1 MTLQTEASIVIKE
14 HGLCS
19 LPSLPTKWNV
29 DVFINEFQTTVLS
42 ISPEIIEFDL
52 INLDCTFANAIRR
65 IIVAEVPSF
74 AIERVYL
81 HQNTSVIADE
91 VFCHRL
97 GLVPLNIDGNKLDFC
112 NNDLP
117 NNCEIDDFDPS
128 HHIIFDLDVKIDKLP
143 SVKESD
149 VSVKEGL
156 HIFPL
161 YSKALTWVPLPGQSE
176 VLISEEMASPAPVSG
191 TILLNKLAVGDEIQA
206 RCLAVKG
213 VGRDHAKF
221 SPVSAAYYKL
231 LPTVR
236 LKHTV
241 QGDLAKKLQKSF
253 AKGVITIDPVTG
265 VASVANSRLDNGSR
279 EYLRLPELADVVEVT
294 LNTRHFL
301 FTVESIAPGHRPP
314 DTLVKTAID
323 VLLQKC
329 AHYLAI
335 VERPG
340 FASTPVTEI
349 DADPVLTAS
358 ETDENACTR
367 LYGRAVGL
375 DAIFVSS
382 DLRRATFR
390 FTGEDHTLGAA
401 LRYCILQSDA
411 VKLCGYC
418 QPHPLEDAIC
428 FEIQSREEPAVAV
441 LRNGLYCLRTCFE
454 HIKRKFKSAVKKAKK
469 AFVKHQSSE

>member
-1 MTLQTEASIVIKE
+1 MTLKPEPSIVLQE

-19 LPSLPTKWNV
+19 LPSLPIKWDV
-29 DVFINEFQTTVLS
+29 DVFINEFQTTVSS

-81 HQNTSVIADE
+81 YQNTSVIADE

-97 GLVPLNIDGNKLDFC
+97 GLVPLNVDGSKLDFC
-112 NNDLP
+112 NDALP
-117 NNCEIDDFDPS
+117 DTCEIDDFDPN
-128 HHIIFDLDVKIDKLP
+128 HHIIFDLDVKIDKCP
-143 SVKESD
+143 PVKESEVPAKESAH
-149 VSVKEGL
+149 VS
-156 HIFPL
+156 PL
-161 YSKALTWVPLPGQSE
+161 YSNALTWVPLPGQSE
-176 VLISEEMASPAPVSG
+176 IFTAEKMALPAPVSAA
-191 TILLNKLAVGDEIQA
+191 ILLNKLAVGDEIQA

-213 VGRDHAKF
+213 IGRDHAKF

-236 LKHTV
+236 LKRTV

-253 AKGVITIDPVTG
+253 ARGVISIDPLTG
-265 VASVANSRLDNGSR
+265 VASVENSRLDNGSR
-279 EYLRLPELADVVEVT
+279 EYLRLPELADAVEVS
-294 LNTRHFL
+294 LNPRHFL

-340 FASTPVTEI
+340 FAATPVAEV
-349 DADPVLTAS
+349 DVDPILTVS
-358 ETDENACTR
+358 ETNESARTQ
-367 LYGRAVGL
+367 LHGRVVGL
-375 DAIFVSS
+375 DAIFVSP

-428 FEIQSREEPAVAV
+428 FEVQSKEEPAVAV
-441 LRNGLYCLRTCFE
+441 LRSGLYCLRTCFE
-454 HIKRKFKSAVKKAKK
+454 HIKRKFKSAVKKSMKTSA
-469 AFVKHQSSE
+469 KHQSSE